1 MLCGRHWFLVAR
13 TCMYLL
19 MCACVHQYI
28 ICCSVCTLRLIIKS
42 YSRTYESQSYARR
55 MENCD
60 LVELAIEP
68 HPTKLKPKFHPK
80 KLKLVATILSFQPT
94 PQQVF
99 FFSPPIPLVLPPFF
113 LTEKMKCLFN
123 AEESGEIAVSNTRHQ
138 WPCIAAD
145 SASVYTA
152 ASIIS
157 KAGHHSRQ
165 ILPSRENEEE
175 AGVLPWW
182 YVALR
187 CVFQWWCSVVLCGA
201 LTCAASSV
209 WRGGVL

>member
-1 MLCGRHWFLVAR
+1 MYINILYAALKFATLIKIIRIVVRSYDHTDTAVAL
-13 TCMYLL
+13 TSLGE
-19 MCACVHQYI
+19 H
-28 ICCSVCTLRLIIKS
+28 
-42 YSRTYESQSYARR
+42 R

-123 AEESGEIAVSNTRHQ
+123 TEESGEIAVSNTRHQ

-152 ASIIS
+152 AGTSTFIVRLLALLFFIIL
-157 KAGHHSRQ
+157 
-165 ILPSRENEEE
+165 ILITYISF
-175 AGVLPWW
+175 LPGI
-182 YVALR
+182 L
-187 CVFQWWCSVVLCGA
+187 LCCPTTA
-201 LTCAASSV
+201 HK
-209 WRGGVL
+209 